1 MSIILRA
8 PATRSA
14 PELIL
19 RAWRDDDRDALL
31 AAYQDPVLRRWTRL
45 PVTTTVEA
53 DRWLA
58 RMRQGWRDGDQLS
71 FAVLEPDPGI
81 GERLVANV
89 VLKRVTQGRPDA
101 EVGYWTAA
109 PARGRGVAGRAL
121 DAVSRWAFARFA
133 DAGLRR
139 LELLHQVDNPA
150 SCRVAEKTGFRFQEV
165 LPAQPPF
172 PRDGHR
178 HVRRADADG

>member
-1 MSIILRA
+1 MSSILRA
-8 PATRSA
+8 PARASA

-19 RAWRDDDRDALL
+19 RPWRDDDRDALL
-31 AAYQDPVLRRWTRL
+31 TAYQDPVLLRWTRFH
-45 PVTTTVEA
+45 VTSPADA

-58 RMRQGWRDGDQLS
+58 QRRQGWADGSAFS
-71 FAVLEPDPGI
+71 FAVLEPDTEA

-89 VLKRVTQGRPDA
+89 VLKQVTPGRPDA

-121 DAVSRWAFARFA
+121 DAMSRWAFARFG
-133 DAGLRR
+133 DTGLAR
-139 LELLHQVDNPA
+139 LELLHQVDNAA

-165 LPAQPPF
+165 LPARPPF

-178 HVRRADADG
+178 HVRRADQG